1 MLNAAF
7 EHVTEWVF
15 DLDNTLYPR
24 DARLFDQ
31 IEVRMR
37 DFIMRTLEVTA
48 EEASALRDSYWEAHG
63 TTVAG
68 LMKVHGIDPDPF
80 LAEVHQIDLA
90 RLDPAPDLAERIA
103 ALPGRRIVYTNGSRR
118 HAERVLEARGLTRAF
133 DDVFGVED
141 ADYHPKPHHRAF
153 ETVFTRAALKASA
166 AAMFED
172 DSRNLAVP
180 HAMGLT
186 TVLVGPADGPEP
198 HVDHVTEDL
207 TDFLSQVV

>member
-48 EEASALRDSYWEAHG
+48 EEASALRDGYWEAHG

-68 LMKVHGIDPDPF
+68 LMKDHGIDPDPF

-90 RLDPAPDLAERIA
+90 RLDPAPDLAGRIA

-118 HAERVLEARGLTRAF
+118 HAERVLDARGLTRAF

-141 ADYHPKPHHRAF
+141 ADYHPKPHQQAF

-198 HVDHVTEDL
+198 
-207 TDFLSQVV
+207 